1 MGHEGGSSGPDDGAD
16 PFIGQIVANYRV
28 VERIGQGGMGAV
40 YLGEHTVLGR
50 QAAIKVLLPELSHN
64 RELVGRFLNEA
75 RATAQLRHAGF
86 VEIFDSGALPDG
98 SGYLIM
104 EYLRGAN
111 LGVAIERRGT
121 LTASET
127 LAVLQQVA
135 VSVAHAHKHGIVHR
149 DLKPDN
155 VFLAL
160 GDDGAGG
167 ERVVVKVLDFGIAK
181 LTGASSAEG
190 ARTRTGSLLGTP
202 LYMSPEQCR
211 GAGHVDHRTDIYAL
225 GCIAYQA
232 LTARPPFA
240 YEGFGEIIAAHLG
253 QAPVPPRAV
262 VSSVPEAVNR
272 FVLSLLEKDPGRRP
286 QTMNAVVTAIAELQR
301 AVSGASTN
309 LMALIPGVASVRMP
323 TPPVSPISATPTSG
337 AWPVTPPKPPGR
349 VPSARPV
356 ARSVGPSAG
365 ILPSISTLAGAAAE
379 LGSQRDPQHPAPARP
394 PASHRGRIVAGFVG
408 GIGAV
413 VAAVMIWGGSQT
425 HPVEPRRE
433 SPSPH
438 SELQTPELHSA
449 PRREATAPSA
459 ASATSPRAAPAPAH
473 PPLDPPVPVADRPVA
488 APPARPPA
496 RSTATATVT
505 VNITSV
511 PSGAAVVDANGRV
524 IGQTPFETSVRRTED
539 EVSFLVRKP
548 GYHAKRVIVDANR
561 NTGVKVTLE
570 KRGEASPTAP
580 DSGDDDRRKL

>member
-253 QAPVPPRAV
+253 QPPVPPRAV
-262 VSSVPEAVNR
+262 VASVPEAVNR

-301 AVSGASTN
+301 AAPRGATN
-309 LMALIPGVASVRMP
+309 LMALIPGAASGR
-323 TPPVSPISATPTSG
+323 TPAGLGPSPALPVSATPPAD
-337 AWPVTPPKPPGR
+337 AWPVTPPQPPGR
-349 VPSARPV
+349 SPSARLRRTLRGPQRWHPAVHQHAGRRCLRAPV
-356 ARSVGPSAG
+356 
-365 ILPSISTLAGAAAE
+365 STGRGAP
-379 LGSQRDPQHPAPARP
+379 GTGAPARDAP
-394 PASHRGRIVAGFVG
+394 GPHRRRFVG

-413 VAAVMIWGGSQT
+413 VAAVMIWGGSKT
-425 HPVEPRRE
+425 DPVERRRRARPLAPNCKRRSCTRRRDARRQLPPHRAQPRQAPRLPSSIRPPDAPRPRRE
-433 SPSPH
+433 TALS
-438 SELQTPELHSA
+438 
-449 PRREATAPSA
+449 RRR
-459 ASATSPRAAPAPAH
+459 RA
-473 PPLDPPVPVADRPVA
+473 
-488 APPARPPA
+488 PA
-496 RSTATATVT
+496 RSLHRNRDGYGEHHV
-505 VNITSV
+505 
-511 PSGAAVVDANGRV
+511 AALGCGR
-524 IGQTPFETSVRRTED
+524 RRREG
-539 EVSFLVRKP
+539 SR
-548 GYHAKRVIVDANR
+548 
-561 NTGVKVTLE
+561 
-570 KRGEASPTAP
+570 
-580 DSGDDDRRKL
+580 DR